1 MKKKNVVKENRD
13 FAKIIN
19 NGQNYWNECF
29 SLYIYNNECN
39 NYRFG
44 ISVSKKIGNAVT
56 RNKIK
61 RQVRNIIDKYKNI
74 YQNDKDYI
82 IIIRKKYINFNFQ
95 EICNKYIDLINRTND
110 IKEKDNEEKN

>member
-1 MKKKNVVKENRD
+1 MKKINVVKNNRD
-13 FAKIIN
+13 FARIIN
-19 NGQNYWNECF
+19 CGKKYWNDCF
-29 SLYIYNNECN
+29 IIYVANNEYQ

-61 RQVRNIIDKYKNI
+61 RQIRNIIDKYKNI

-82 IIIRKKYINFNFQ
+82 IIVRKKYIDFNFQ
-95 EICNKYIDLINRTND
+95 ELSDAFNNLINRVNNY
-110 IKEKDNEEKN
+110 KEKYNEEKN